1 MSLRRG
7 PRDGAT
13 GEPVD
18 AVHRPV
24 VDSRGFTLVE
34 VIIAIALMGTVAIA
48 SLSAVTTSVKT
59 SSTSRA
65 AAEVETALV
74 NAAERVNRA
83 TKSCDYTIYAQ
94 AAVQTEGWPA
104 SAAVVT
110 HEYYQPSGSPTVAGQ
125 WLTGPAATPACPG
138 VSSDLLVQKVTVRI
152 TNPNGNVTR
161 TIQVVKSDV

>member
-1 MSLRRG
+1 MILRRG
-7 PRDGAT
+7 FRDGDT

-18 AVHRPV
+18 AARGPV
-24 VDSRGFTLVE
+24 VGSRGFTLVE
-34 VIIAIALMGTVAIA
+34 VIIALALMGTVVVAA
-48 SLSAVTTSVKT
+48 LSAVTTSIRT
-59 SSTSRA
+59 SSVSRS

-74 NAAERVNRA
+74 NAADRVNRA

-125 WLTGPAATPACPG
+125 WLTGPAAAPACPG
-138 VSSDLLVQKVTVRI
+138 LEADLLVQKVTIRV
-152 TNPNGNVTR
+152 TNPNGNIAR
-161 TIQVVKSDV
+161 SIQVVKSDV